1 MCFIDAPLRKAECAV
16 DRYRWWGVNMSVLT
30 MYVSK
35 LKGRR
40 TTKQTS
46 TQLSTAGS
54 PAVPT
59 YV

>member
-1 MCFIDAPLRKAECAV
+1 MV
-16 DRYRWWGVNMSVLT
+16 GVERSVHT
-30 MYVSK
+30 MYVSSV
-35 LKGRR
+35 KGRR